1 MKSRPRSGFTLLE
14 LLVVLLIVVLL
25 IGILVPA
32 VLRAREAARRTQS
45 KNNLKQLGL
54 ALQNYHDTFR
64 MFPPGGVFN
73 AEGKAFHGWTTF
85 IMPYI
90 DASPWYNRVNFQI
103 PWDDPRQ
110 TGDFRGSIRIFLRPG
125 VSPEVSQ
132 DSYALMHYA
141 ANQYVMHRNS
151 STDHLKLTSGISQTV
166 AVGEACG
173 NYVPFGSPYNWRD
186 VSLGL
191 NSSPEGFGCDNRST
205 TLLLM
210 CDGEVREF
218 GRETSVAEMLAL
230 RGVGSKR
237 VDPSDIAKPS
247 GR

>member
-1 MKSRPRSGFTLLE
+1 MKSRPRTGFTLLE
-14 LLVVLLIVVLL
+14 LLVVLFVLVLL

-32 VLRAREAARRTQS
+32 VQRAREAARRTQS
-45 KNNLKQLGL
+45 KNNLMHLGL

-73 AEGKAFHGWTTF
+73 NDGKAFHGWVTS
-85 IMPYI
+85 IMPFI

-110 TGDFRGSIRIFLRPG
+110 TGDFRGTIPIFLSPG
-125 VSPEVSQ
+125 VSPKISP
-132 DSYALMHYA
+132 DGFALVHYA

-151 STDHLKLTSGISQTV
+151 STDPLKLTSGTSQTV

-173 NYVPFGSPYNWRD
+173 NFVPFGYPYNWRD
-186 VSLGL
+186 VLLGL
-191 NSSPEGFGCDNRST
+191 NSSPDGFGCDNRST

-218 GRETSVAEMLAL
+218 GRETSVAKMLAV
-230 RGVGSKR
+230 RGVGPKR
-237 VDPSDIAKPS
+237 VDEADVAKPI